1 MDSLC
6 RTRPSARRS
15 VRLHYCVRSINPIP
29 IKGFSSYLADMSTLT
44 RGCAE
49 HVANVSAQGHN

>member
-6 RTRPSARRS
+6 RTRRS

-29 IKGFSSYLADMSTLT
+29 IKGFSSNLADMSTLT